1 MLETL
6 RNVGITPFLQTVVL
20 QQVEGRAELRVDAFL
35 APLREGSQVC
45 YFSMERHMERYSLT

>member
-1 MLETL
+1 M
-6 RNVGITPFLQTVVL
+6 VVL